1 MSKESKALIDLTKN
15 SGIPQSKIYE
25 AYNKYYS
32 SNNWTPRTVRQKDI
46 GFCSR
51 LISDMAANGAT
62 EDEFERAI
70 LFSIIVLDCEK
81 KKLNTSRAYEDLDI
95 LTLKQKYMDGN
106 RKE

>member
-15 SGIPQSKIYE
+15 SGISKTKIYE

-32 SNNWTPRTVRQKDI
+32 SNNWTSRTVRQKDI

-51 LISDMAANGAT
+51 LISDMTVNGAM

-70 LFSIIVLDCEK
+70 LFSIVVLDCEK
-81 KKLNTSRAYEDLDI
+81 RKLNTSRAYEDLDI
-95 LTLKQKYMDGN
+95 LTLKQKYMDGH
-106 RKE
+106 K